1 MARILLLGT
10 WMSQP
15 EPAREEINRRNGGL
29 LSFGGM
35 AGQMEISG
43 PRIAIERGWIVN
55 DRTWKHGMPRSVV
68 EGRVEQHN
76 DGLFVV
82 VDEPP
87 DHDGRHGDRPAG
99 RGRRG

>member
-15 EPAREEINRRNGGL
+15 ELARDEINRRNEGR

-55 DRTWKHGMPRSVV
+55 DRTWKHGMPRSVI
-68 EGRVEQHN
+68 EGRVEEHG
-76 DGLFVV
+76 DALFVV

-87 DHDGRHGDRPAG
+87 DHDP
-99 RGRRG
+99 RRGGSRRGA

>member
-10 WMSQP
+10 WLTAID
-15 EPAREEINRRNGGL
+15 EAREAIARRAEN

-35 AGQMEISG
+35 ASQLEVTG
-43 PRIAIERGWIVN
+43 PRIEIERRVIVN
-55 DRTWKHGMPRSVV
+55 DRTWKHGMPRSVIEGQV
-68 EGRVEQHN
+68 ETLT
-76 DGLFVV
+76 DDLFVV

-87 DHDGRHGDRPAG
+87 EPSQ